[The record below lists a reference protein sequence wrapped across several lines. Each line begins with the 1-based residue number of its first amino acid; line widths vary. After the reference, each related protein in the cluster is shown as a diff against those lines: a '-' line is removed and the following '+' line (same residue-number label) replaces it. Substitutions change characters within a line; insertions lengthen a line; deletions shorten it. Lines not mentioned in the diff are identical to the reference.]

1 MYASCV
7 ANGYFQQA
15 ISLVATIYAN
25 PKLLDKKD
33 KSHKALMKNIG
44 ILVDGFLEWRR
55 VYDEQEKSNEP
66 TEEEMK
72 NEQTAD
78 EMLAELAQDD
88 EESSTDDYSITGEGI
103 ELRVK
108 GRREDVCNEP
118 ST

>member
-1 MYASCV
+1 MFAEHAEGNTERTSQLSTIFGNMMYASCV

-88 EESSTDDYSITGEGI
+88 EESSTD
-103 ELRVK
+103 
-108 GRREDVCNEP
+108 N
-118 ST
+118 